1 MDDFIK
7 QIEEELEQKNIMNKD
22 IRTILDKYYTR
33 LKIKGLEDLYGK
45 TFYIPSYQRGYRW
58 TEDNVQKLLN
68 DLENFGENEKN
79 HDIDYCLQPLIVKR
93 CVDNKNNEMYELIDG
108 QQRLTT
114 LKFILDELF
123 NENNENNEN
132 EYFLKYEIE
141 NNKIDQHY
149 MENAKQTIKDNFE
162 GKKNKSKK
170 EIILNV
176 INENRI
182 KFLWYEIGEEDNENE
197 IFSRINDGKIL
208 LSNAENSKALLLKL
222 ESDKKSDEFEFKQKT
237 DAMKWDEIENLLE
250 DDEFWYFLTN
260 KKLQYKFEKTR
271 IDLIFD
277 IYEKILGE
285 NNIFD
290 YIENEIYK
298 NTDNKE
304 KIWNDLKSIYECL
317 REWYDD
323 SELYHLVGYYI
334 YISNEKYIDTVANLV
349 NRYVPHLKDDNNEQE
364 KIKNKE
370 KFKEELYEKIRKDLK
385 NEYIGY
391 INNLKG
397 TNKKNK
403 NSSIGD
409 FEKMVDK
416 IEYCDEGRNL
426 INKILFVFNCLSMI
440 DTEERISFNKFKE
453 EKWNIEHIYPVHDD
467 IETLNDEK
475 KKGELVESLEH
486 FLKNINKIDEKNKD
500 RKEKDKQDEELND
513 NIEKIKTKLEN
524 FKQNYNDESF
534 SDIAMAIDKIVSN
547 STTLMDDITKNSI
560 GNLVLLNETI
570 NKGYRND
577 LFIQKRKV
585 IIDKVLKNENDENR
599 KQGNIKKKA
608 MDSRKFYILPCTER
622 AFLKFYS
629 PDILQSNRW
638 DENDVKNYKN
648 AIEATL
654 KTINEKSGKNDNK
667 TDKNAERAEKNEK

>member
-1 MDDFIK
+1 MDDIIK
-7 QIEEELEQKNIMNKD
+7 QIEEELKQKNIMNKD

-33 LKIKGLEDLYGK
+33 LKIKGLKDLYGK

-58 TEDNVQKLLN
+58 TEDNVQKLLE
-68 DLENFGENEKN
+68 DLENFGKNEKN
-79 HDIDYCLQPLIVKR
+79 HNIDYCLQPLMVKK
-93 CVDNKNNEMYELIDG
+93 CVDNKNNESYELIDG

-114 LKFILDELF
+114 LKLILDELF
-123 NENNENNEN
+123 EEKNKYVLE
-132 EYFLKYEIE
+132 YEIE
-141 NNKIDQHY
+141 NKIIDQHY
-149 MENAKQTIKDNFE
+149 IEKAEKTIKKFFE
-162 GKKNKSKK
+162 GRKNKGKK

-237 DAMKWDEIENLLE
+237 DAMKWDEIENFLE

-277 IYEKILGE
+277 IYEKILGK

-290 YIENEIYK
+290 YIEEQIYK
-298 NTDNKE
+298 DVNNKE

-334 YISNEKYIDTVANLV
+334 YISNEKYIETVANLV
-349 NRYVPHLKDDNNEQE
+349 NRYAPHLKNDNNEQE
-364 KIKNKE
+364 KIENKE
-370 KFKEELYEKIRKDLK
+370 KFKEELYKKIRDDLE
-385 NEYIGY
+385 NEYTVY

-403 NSSIGD
+403 KTSIGD

-440 DTEERISFNKFKE
+440 DTEERISFNKFKD

-486 FLKNINKIDEKNKD
+486 FLKNINKIDKKNKD

-513 NIEKIKTKLEN
+513 NIEKIKIKLEN

-547 STTLMDDITKNSI
+547 STTLMDDTTKNSI

-585 IIDKVLKNENDENR
+585 IIDKVLKNENDEN
-599 KQGNIKKKA
+599 KEQDNIKKKA

-638 DENDVKNYKN
+638 DENDVENYKN

-654 KTINEKSGKNDNK
+654 KTINEKSGKNDK
-667 TDKNAERAEKNEK
+667 KKDKNAERAEKNEK

>member
-1 MDDFIK
+1 MDDIIK

-58 TEDNVQKLLN
+58 TEDNVQKLLE
-68 DLENFGENEKN
+68 DLENFGKNEKN
-79 HDIDYCLQPLIVKR
+79 HNIDYCLQPLMVKK
-93 CVDNKNNEMYELIDG
+93 CVDNKNNESYELIDG

-114 LKFILDELF
+114 LKLILDELF
-123 NENNENNEN
+123 EEKNKYVLE
-132 EYFLKYEIE
+132 YEIE
-141 NNKIDQHY
+141 NKIIDQHY
-149 MENAKQTIKDNFE
+149 IEKAEKTIKKFFE
-162 GKKNKSKK
+162 GRKNKGKK

-277 IYEKILGE
+277 IYEKILGK

-290 YIENEIYK
+290 YIEEQVYK
-298 NTDNKE
+298 DGNNKE

-334 YISNEKYIDTVANLV
+334 YISNEKYIETVANLV
-349 NRYVPHLKDDNNEQE
+349 NRYAPHLKNDNNEQE
-364 KIKNKE
+364 KIENKE
-370 KFKEELYEKIRKDLK
+370 KFKEELYKKIRDDLE
-385 NEYIGY
+385 NEYTVY

-403 NSSIGD
+403 KCSIKP
-409 FEKMVDK
+409 FEKIVDK

-426 INKILFVFNCLSMI
+426 INKLLFVFNCLSMI
-440 DTEERISFNKFKE
+440 DTEERISFNKFKD

-475 KKGELVESLEH
+475 KKGELVESLKH
-486 FLKNINKIDEKNKD
+486 FLENINKTDEKNKD
-500 RKEKDKQDEELND
+500 GKEKDKHDEKLND

-547 STTLMDDITKNSI
+547 STTLMDDTTKNSI

-585 IIDKVLKNENDENR
+585 IIDKVLKSENDEN
-599 KQGNIKKKA
+599 KEQDNIKKKA

-654 KTINEKSGKNDNK
+654 KTINEKSGKND
-667 TDKNAERAEKNEK
+667 

>member
-1 MDDFIK
+1 
-7 QIEEELEQKNIMNKD
+7 
-22 IRTILDKYYTR
+22 
-33 LKIKGLEDLYGK
+33 
-45 TFYIPSYQRGYRW
+45 
-58 TEDNVQKLLN
+58 
-68 DLENFGENEKN
+68 
-79 HDIDYCLQPLIVKR
+79 
-93 CVDNKNNEMYELIDG
+93 
-108 QQRLTT
+108 
-114 LKFILDELF
+114 
-123 NENNENNEN
+123 
-132 EYFLKYEIE
+132 
-141 NNKIDQHY
+141 
-149 MENAKQTIKDNFE
+149 
-162 GKKNKSKK
+162 
-170 EIILNV
+170 
-176 INENRI
+176 
-182 KFLWYEIGEEDNENE
+182 
-197 IFSRINDGKIL
+197 
-208 LSNAENSKALLLKL
+208 
-222 ESDKKSDEFEFKQKT
+222 
-237 DAMKWDEIENLLE
+237 MKWDEIENLLE

-285 NNIFD
+285 NNVFD
-290 YIENEIYK
+290 YIEKEIYK

-349 NRYVPHLKDDNNEQE
+349 NRYAPHLKDDNNEQE
-364 KIKNKE
+364 KIENKE
-370 KFKEELYEKIRKDLK
+370 KFKEELYKKIRDDLE
-385 NEYIGY
+385 NEYNVY

-397 TNKKNK
+397 TNRKNK

-440 DTEERISFNKFKE
+440 DTEERISFNKFKD

-475 KKGELVESLEH
+475 KKGELVESLKH
-486 FLKNINKIDEKNKD
+486 FLENINKTDEKNKD
-500 RKEKDKQDEELND
+500 GKEKDKHDEKLND

-547 STTLMDDITKNSI
+547 STTLMDDTTKNSI

-585 IIDKVLKNENDENR
+585 IIDKVLKSENDEN
-599 KQGNIKKKA
+599 KEQDNIKKKA

-654 KTINEKSGKNDNK
+654 KTINEKSGKND
-667 TDKNAERAEKNEK
+667 

>member
-1 MDDFIK
+1 MDDIIK

-58 TEDNVQKLLN
+58 TEDNVQRLLE
-68 DLENFGENEKN
+68 DLENFGKNEKN
-79 HDIDYCLQPLIVKR
+79 HNIDYCLQPLMVKK
-93 CVDNKNNEMYELIDG
+93 CVDNKNNESYELIDG

-114 LKFILDELF
+114 LKLILDELF
-123 NENNENNEN
+123 EEKNKYVLE
-132 EYFLKYEIE
+132 YEIE
-141 NNKIDQHY
+141 NKIIDQHY
-149 MENAKQTIKDNFE
+149 IEKAEKTIKKFFE
-162 GKKNKSKK
+162 GRKNKGKK

-285 NNIFD
+285 NNVFD

-334 YISNEKYIDTVANLV
+334 YISNEKYIETVANLV
-349 NRYVPHLKDDNNEQE
+349 NRYAPHLKNDNNEQE
-364 KIKNKE
+364 KIENKE
-370 KFKEELYEKIRKDLK
+370 KFKEKLYKKIRDDLE
-385 NEYIGY
+385 NEYTVY

-403 NSSIGD
+403 NSSIGN

-475 KKGELVESLEH
+475 KKGELVESLKH
-486 FLKNINKIDEKNKD
+486 FLENINKTDEKNKD
-500 RKEKDKQDEELND
+500 GKEKDKHDEKLND

-547 STTLMDDITKNSI
+547 STTLMDDTTKNSI

-585 IIDKVLKNENDENR
+585 IIDKVLKSENDEN
-599 KQGNIKKKA
+599 KEQDNIKKKA

-654 KTINEKSGKNDNK
+654 KTINEKSGKND
-667 TDKNAERAEKNEK
+667 